1 MKRRKQLSTLK
12 RHIVH
17 VILIAIAVLSL
28 ALTGCTIKV
37 VSPYDEKLFNDT
49 EAFFKK
55 ANAMVEEGKAVSPLK
70 DEDRNEIV
78 TPGSHP
84 GHFSVFAPKYDALML
99 DTDAL
104 ILRAIV
110 NSQTIDPFGSELHTK
125 INDVIDKS
133 MPSACPEL
141 LAELGKVDL
150 TAKNFV
156 DLKCT
161 VLRWKDQHADN
172 SVTKGKNIL
181 KKANWEGRK
190 IALFDIILAIQ
201 KAEGFKKNK

>member
-1 MKRRKQLSTLK
+1 MIPRKELSNPTRLMLHMKLL
-12 RHIVH
+12 
-17 VILIAIAVLSL
+17 AIGVLSL
-28 ALTGCTIKV
+28 ALMGCAIKV

-55 ANAMVEEGKAVSPLK
+55 ANALIEEGKTVSPLR
-70 DEDRNEIV
+70 DEDRSKID
-78 TPGSHP
+78 TPVNHP
-84 GHFSVFAPKYDALML
+84 GHISAFAPKYDALML

-110 NSQTIDPFGSELHTK
+110 NSQKIDSFGGELHTK

-133 MPSACPEL
+133 IPSACPGLLTEL
-141 LAELGKVDL
+141 DAVDL

-161 VLRWKDQHADN
+161 VLRWKEQHADDGL
-172 SVTKGKNIL
+172 TKGKQIL

-190 IALFDIILAIQ
+190 IALFNTILAIQ
-201 KAEGFKKNK
+201 KAEGFKNNK